1 MEGYSEEEYNK
12 MLIEILDRS
21 IELGNQ
27 SIVMSL
33 FIFVES
39 MLLFF
44 DYIKLDAFYVIT
56 IVLALIKYSYNNHKI
71 KINQIA
77 IQHIIDLRDKENT

>member
-1 MEGYSEEEYNK
+1 MEGYTEEEYNK

-21 IELGNQ
+21 IELGYQ
-27 SIVMSL
+27 CIVMSL

-39 MLLFF
+39 ILLLF

-71 KINQIA
+71 KLNDVA
-77 IQHIIDLRDKENT
+77 IQYIIDLRDKENT